1 METRLV
7 RNNKFLA
14 VLLAIDGVLN
24 GIYLNDVLYVI
35 PFAIAA
41 LQFYTTAPTWKLR
54 RWLILFTVVVV
65 ALSLQ
70 LSMAYFVSGVTNGD
84 SIALVEGI
92 TLLIVNGLILANFV
106 LTRGTGKSTSS
117 FK

>member
-1 METRLV
+1 MGTKLV

-14 VLLAIDGVLN
+14 VLLAINGVLN

-41 LQFYTTAPTWKLR
+41 LQFYTTPPAWKLR
-54 RWLILFTVVVV
+54 RWLILFSVVVV

-70 LSMAYFVSGVTNGD
+70 LSVAYFVNGITNGD
-84 SIALVEGI
+84 TTALIEGV
-92 TLLIVNGLILANFV
+92 TLLIVNGLILANFM
-106 LTRGTGKSTSS
+106 LTRGTGEATSS
-117 FK
+117 L